1 MKSEVI
7 VELLESAAEQ
17 LNIKV
22 SYEPLQVSGIQTGL
36 RGGLCKVKG
45 TYRVI
50 IDKRATN
57 EERVTTLATS
67 LAGFDTTELELP
79 QKVRDLLRMYEGSGP
94 RARLDRASTR
104 DCARLRGC
112 FGSSSSLS
120 RSSRARRRNRISS
133 ISI

>member
-1 MKSEVI
+1 MKSDVILEV
-7 VELLESAAEQ
+7 LENAAEQ

-22 SYEPLQVSGIQTGL
+22 SYEPLQIGGLQTGL

-57 EERVTTLATS
+57 EERVTTLATA

-79 QKVRDLLRMYEGSGP
+79 QKVRDVIRMYEGSGP
-94 RARLDRASTR
+94 RRA
-104 DCARLRGC
+104 A
-112 FGSSSSLS
+112 
-120 RSSRARRRNRISS
+120 
-133 ISI
+133 